1 MIANKNKML
10 VVCGVQ
16 AANGKID
23 RIGNGV
29 RIENEVRIEAELADL
44 MKKCGSRRAAIK
56 EMAEKYGW
64 KYTEIR

>member
-1 MIANKNKML
+1 M
-10 VVCGVQ
+10 
-16 AANGKID
+16 
-23 RIGNGV
+23 